1 MTAPLFYSFV
11 GSLLICMALIPP
23 LMSSAGRLNVL
34 DMPGERKIHAVPIA
48 RVGGIAFTLAA
59 FAAIL
64 MWAPKEEGV
73 TAFLLGG
80 AIILLFGV
88 WDDRAGL
95 SFRMKLM
102 GQVLA
107 AAIVVW
113 YGGVRI
119 TSLPLVA
126 DLALPEPVA
135 IPLTMLVLLGV
146 TNAFNLADGL
156 DGLAGGTALLSFSGI
171 TYLAYLSGDTV
182 IMFMMVSVLGGLL
195 GFLRFNSYPARIFMG
210 DGGSQFL
217 GFVLGLS
224 AILLTDSLRGP
235 YTPALAL
242 LLIGLPLLD
251 TIGVAAQRLAERR
264 SPFRADNNLLHH
276 KLLALGFLQHEAVL
290 ALYIIQA
297 AMVSLAC
304 ALRWQ
309 ADWALVGLYGLFGIL
324 VLGVFVYARP
334 ARLGD
339 GDAHALPGL
348 RGAVLQRLELSEWM
362 ADLPLRAMRGGLL
375 LFLGLGL
382 IVPRVVP
389 ADFGWLAIALA
400 FALLVG
406 LRWRPEA
413 SSWLVRCALYVGSA
427 FVLFLSE
434 RGPTSRAWPLPEL
447 LNFLFG
453 GMAVLVI
460 LAVRFGR
467 ENRFQST
474 PLDYLMVFLALTI
487 PSLPELRVGET
498 GMNLLIAKLIV
509 LFFAYELLLN
519 AMSTRLKP
527 LALLSLW
534 LLVGLGIRGIF

>member
-34 DMPGERKIHAVPIA
+34 DMPGGRKIHAVPIA
-48 RVGGIAFTLAA
+48 RVGGIAFSLAA
-59 FAAIL
+59 FTVIL
-64 MWAPKEEGV
+64 MWAPKDEGV

-80 AIILLFGV
+80 AVVLLFGV
-88 WDDRAGL
+88 WDDRTGL
-95 SFRMKLM
+95 SFRTKLL
-102 GQVLA
+102 GQLLA
-107 AAIVVW
+107 AGLVVW
-113 YGGVRI
+113 HGGVRI
-119 TSLPLVA
+119 TALPFVP
-126 DLALPEPVA
+126 DLAIPEAAA

-146 TNAFNLADGL
+146 TNAFNLTDGL
-156 DGLAGGTALLSFSGI
+156 DGLAGGTALLSFGGI
-171 TYLAYLSGDTV
+171 AYLAYLSGDTV
-182 IMFMMVSVLGGLL
+182 IMFVMVSVLGGLL
-195 GFLRFNSYPARIFMG
+195 GFLRFNTYPARVFMG

-217 GFVLGLS
+217 GFALGLS
-224 AILLTDSLRGP
+224 AILLTDPSRGP

-251 TIGVAAQRLAERR
+251 TVGVAVQRLAEGR
-264 SPFRADNNLLHH
+264 SPVRADTNHLHH
-276 KLLALGFLQHEAVL
+276 KLLGLGFLQHEAVL
-290 ALYIIQA
+290 AIYTVQA

-304 ALRWQ
+304 TLRWQ
-309 ADWALVGLYGLFGIL
+309 ADWVLVGLYGLFGVL
-324 VLGVFVYARP
+324 VLAIFVYTRP
-334 ARLGD
+334 ARLG
-339 GDAHALPGL
+339 GPDAHALPGL
-348 RGAVLQRLELSEWM
+348 RLAVLRRLELSEWM

-382 IVPRVVP
+382 IIPRVVP
-389 ADFGWLAIALA
+389 ADFGWLAGALA
-400 FALLVG
+400 LALLVG
-406 LRWRPEA
+406 LRWRPET
-413 SSWLVRCALYVGSA
+413 SPWLVRCALYVGSA

-434 RGPTSRAWPLPEL
+434 PGQTARAWPLPEV
-447 LNFLFG
+447 LNLFFG

-460 LAVRFGR
+460 LTVRFGR

-487 PSLPELRVGET
+487 PSLPELRVGDT
-498 GMNLLIAKLIV
+498 GINLLIAKLIV

-534 LLVGLGIRGIF
+534 LLMGLGLRGVW